1 LAILYFLKGS
11 KMIAKK
17 IAIGVAALALTAAA
31 QAQSNEQYLEVGY
44 TMLDVK
50 ASADGITLESSPTLL
65 RFIAGTEIV
74 DGLAIEAMYGTSA
87 GGDDISANGL
97 NLSSLVSTELK
108 VKNVFGFYLK
118 PTMSVNDNLN
128 IFGRLGYTKAKYS
141 ISIAQ
146 VGLSGSESSVS
157 YGVGANYKL
166 SKAVK
171 LTADYMSYVSD
182 DADTD
187 GITVGLR
194 FDF

>member
-1 LAILYFLKGS
+1 
-11 KMIAKK
+11 MIAKK